1 MDTDIIC
8 YIIGYIPVRPEI
20 WSGQVLAALL
30 GTCPIASQ
38 CRTLSSAARYGPC
51 RCLLV
56 PFLSQLRE
64 VGRTCPVLPAAAGR
78 CGPRFRL
85 QNRVVIRLL
94 LPWKRRPRAGR
105 ALRRQ
110 DQVVSNA
117 FVGRGDDRR
126 RRRHRRQLSLASV
139 ASASI
144 ASATLGTIVGVDLA
158 TYFLQITLY
167 FRILASL
174 SWSRLRPAQS
184 CKHMQ
189 TKQSQRV
196 ENNN

>member
-110 DQVVSNA
+110 DRVVSNA

-174 SWSRLRPAQS
+174 SWSRLREPPSSSKLQA
-184 CKHMQ
+184 HANE
-189 TKQSQRV
+189 TKSAS
-196 ENNN
+196 